1 MPDNTQT
8 TIKMAHIIDYWTE
21 TATRRNENV
30 TTGMDLYY
38 LSHQSMQELHKNG
51 HFVIAGM
58 NWGRFTA
65 LTTMLNREQKA
76 PDSTIAA
83 YNNQT
88 GGILRYCY
96 SINSCIGKKLVLVL
110 PFTFCPTNNWIP
122 RAQFLM
128 RMNSPSMTVITTI
141 TVCIWKLGHSEVAV
155 VLI

>member
-21 TATRRNENV
+21 TTTRRNENV

-58 NWGRFTA
+58 DQGRFTA

-76 PDSTIAA
+76 P
-83 YNNQT
+83 N
-88 GGILRYCY
+88 
-96 SINSCIGKKLVLVL
+96 
-110 PFTFCPTNNWIP
+110 
-122 RAQFLM
+122 
-128 RMNSPSMTVITTI
+128 TTI
-141 TVCIWKLGHSEVAV
+141 CIQQSNKRDCEIPLQHSYLYRQEIGVGTAFHI
-155 VLI
+155 LPNK